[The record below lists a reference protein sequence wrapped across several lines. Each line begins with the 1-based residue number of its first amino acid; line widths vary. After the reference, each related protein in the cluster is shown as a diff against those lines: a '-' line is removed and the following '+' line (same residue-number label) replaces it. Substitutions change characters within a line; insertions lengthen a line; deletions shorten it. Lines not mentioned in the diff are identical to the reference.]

1 MTRKGRPAI
10 FMDRDG
16 TISEEVGYVNH
27 IDRLRLIPG
36 SARAIRL
43 INDSPCAAVVV
54 TNQSGVARSMFPESL
69 VDEVHERLAA
79 LLARESARL
88 DGIYYCP
95 HHPDHGEPPYRARCA
110 CRKPG
115 IGMIEQ
121 AARELE
127 IDLSRSYMIG
137 DKIVDVECARAAGM
151 KGVLVRT
158 GYGAGEIQ
166 YRRGRWSREP
176 SFIADDLLDAV
187 ERILGEE
194 INSLKEECNGR

>member
-1 MTRKGRPAI
+1 
-10 FMDRDG
+10 MDRDG

-27 IDRLRLIPG
+27 IDRLRLLPR

-43 INDSPCAAVVV
+43 INDSHYAAAVV
-54 TNQSGVARSMFPESL
+54 TNQSGVARAMFPESL
-69 VDEVHERLAA
+69 VEEVHERLRAI
-79 LLARESARL
+79 LAREGARL

-95 HHPDHGEPPYRARCA
+95 HHPDHGEPPYQARCD

-115 IGMIEQ
+115 TGMIEQ
-121 AARELE
+121 AVRELGL
-127 IDLSRSYMIG
+127 DLSPSYMIG
-137 DKIVDVECARAAGM
+137 DKMVDVRCARAAGM

-158 GYGAGEIQ
+158 GYGAGEIEYQ
-166 YRRGRWSREP
+166 RDRWSYEP

-194 INSLKEECNGR
+194 NHSSKEERNGR

>member
-1 MTRKGRPAI
+1 MPVTRERRPAI

-27 IDRLRLIPG
+27 IDRLRLLPG

-43 INDSPCAAVVV
+43 INDSPYAAVVV
-54 TNQSGVARSMFPESL
+54 TNQSGVARAMFPESL
-69 VDEVHERLAA
+69 VDEVHDRLRAI
-79 LLARESARL
+79 LAREGARL

-95 HHPDHGEPPYRARCA
+95 HHPEHGESPYWARCD

-115 IGMIEQ
+115 TGMIEQ
-121 AARELE
+121 AARELGL
-127 IDLSRSYMIG
+127 DFSPSYMIG
-137 DKIVDVECARAAGM
+137 DKMVDVECARAAGM

-166 YRRGRWSREP
+166 YQRDRWSCEP

-187 ERILGEE
+187 ERILGTYVN
-194 INSLKEECNGR
+194 I